1 MAWEVQF
8 KNGVWLPQA
17 GWWLDAQRAVDRSF
31 VSHAH
36 FDHLGR
42 HSEILCTETTARFMH
57 ARMPSKKRREHI
69 LPFGHT
75 EQLTE
80 DITVSLHPAGHILGS
95 SQILLEHTS
104 HGRLLYTG
112 DFKLRQGLVAEPCAT
127 PQADVLIMETT
138 FGRSHYL
145 MPPTDDVRRAIVR
158 FCQETLAEGG
168 TPVLFAYSL
177 GKTQEVLAS
186 LAGSGLPVMLHPQ
199 AEKLTRLHEECGIV
213 FPSHREFF
221 ADEVAGHVLITPPQW
236 GGSSLLKSLPSPRT
250 AMITG
255 WALDR
260 NTIHR
265 HRCDA
270 AFALSDH
277 ADFADLLN
285 YVERVNPK
293 KVLTLHGFAEDFAR
307 TLRERGIEAWALGR
321 GNQLDL
327 GLIQPSP

>member
-1 MAWEVQF
+1 MAWDVQF
-8 KNGVWLPQA
+8 KNGIWLPQA
-17 GWWLDAQRAVDRSF
+17 GWWLDAHHAVDRSF
-31 VSHAH
+31 ISHAH

-42 HSEILCTETTARFMH
+42 HREILCTEVTSRFMQ

-80 DITVSLHPAGHILGS
+80 DITVTLHPAGHILGS
-95 SQILLEHTS
+95 SQILLEHPS
-104 HGRLLYTG
+104 HGRLLYSG
-112 DFKLRQGLVAEPCAT
+112 DFKVRQGLVAETCAT
-127 PQADVLIMETT
+127 PHADVLIMETT
-138 FGRSHYL
+138 FGRPHYL
-145 MPPTDDVRRAIVR
+145 MPPTDDVRRDIVQ
-158 FCQETLAEGG
+158 FCKDTLASDG

-177 GKTQEVLAS
+177 GKCQEVLAS
-186 LAGSGLPVMLHPQ
+186 LGNTGLPVMLHPQ
-199 AEKLTRLHEECGIV
+199 AEKLTRIHEECGIV
-213 FPSHREFF
+213 FPTHREFN
-221 ADEVAGHVLITPPQW
+221 AEEAAGHVVITPPQW
-236 GGSSLLKSLPSPRT
+236 GGSSLLKAIPSPRT

-277 ADFADLLN
+277 ADFADLLS
-285 YVERVNPK
+285 YVERVNPQ

-307 TLRERGIEAWALGR
+307 ILRERGIEAWALGR

-327 GLIQPSP
+327 GLGGPVS

>member
-1 MAWEVQF
+1 MAWDVQF
-8 KNGVWLPQA
+8 KNGIWLPQA
-17 GWWLDAQRAVDRSF
+17 GWWLDAHHAVDRSF
-31 VSHAH
+31 ISHAH

-42 HSEILCTETTARFMH
+42 HREILCTEVTSRFMQ

-80 DITVSLHPAGHILGS
+80 DITVTLHPAGHILGS
-95 SQILLEHTS
+95 SQILLEHPS
-104 HGRLLYTG
+104 HGRLLYSG
-112 DFKLRQGLVAEPCAT
+112 DFKVRQGLVAETCAT
-127 PQADVLIMETT
+127 PHADVLIMETT
-138 FGRSHYL
+138 FGRPHYL
-145 MPPTDDVRRAIVR
+145 MPPADDVRRDIVQ
-158 FCQETLAEGG
+158 FCKDTLASDG

-177 GKTQEVLAS
+177 GKCQEVLAS
-186 LAGSGLPVMLHPQ
+186 LGNTGLPVMLHPQ
-199 AEKLTRLHEECGIV
+199 AEKLTRIHEECGIV
-213 FPSHREFF
+213 FPTHREFNPEE
-221 ADEVAGHVLITPPQW
+221 AAGHVVITPPQW
-236 GGSSLLKSLPSPRT
+236 GGSSLLKSIPSPRT

-277 ADFADLLN
+277 ADFADLLS
-285 YVERVNPK
+285 YVERVNPQ

-307 TLRERGIEAWALGR
+307 ILRERGIEAWALGR

-327 GLIQPSP
+327 GLGGPVS